1 MKRKQ
6 SKRISYKII
15 GLVFLLILLI
25 ICSIGWMFYQ
35 QSKPVKDIFIPEW
48 QYPIKQLN
56 FPKSSSKVISHR
68 GYKQGGVENTLEAI
82 EAAAHFEPAY
92 VEIDIQQT
100 KDDEMVV
107 IHDRSLKRLANKKRK
122 IRNSTLKELKK
133 VKLKQNGFVG
143 QIPTL
148 EEAIQLTQQE
158 QQPLLLDIKTNPTD
172 SLDFPQQLVDL
183 LTKYKVQNYYLIQ
196 SQDENFLKRV
206 KQINPQIQV
215 GLIITA
221 LPSKDFSDFQFLSL
235 KYKLA
240 NQNLLD
246 SQVKEKRPIFL
257 WTLDQPAEIE
267 LFMHKNIEAVI
278 TDDSSTATV
287 LQQTIKPAT
296 LSSSYLERIKNA
308 EQKADLKRSLSVP

>member
-1 MKRKQ
+1 M
-6 SKRISYKII
+6 
-15 GLVFLLILLI
+15 
-25 ICSIGWMFYQ
+25 
-35 QSKPVKDIFIPEW
+35 
-48 QYPIKQLN
+48 
-56 FPKSSSKVISHR
+56 
-68 GYKQGGVENTLEAI
+68 
-82 EAAAHFEPAY
+82 
-92 VEIDIQQT
+92 
-100 KDDEMVV
+100 
-107 IHDRSLKRLANKKRK
+107 
-122 IRNSTLKELKK
+122 
-133 VKLKQNGFVG
+133 KLKQNGFVG

-148 EEAIQLTQQE
+148 EEAIQLAQQE